1 MSLEDQTIIVKS
13 NSQYNSRQNLSSFD
27 GKSRQSRI
35 MMNNKPQ
42 KSQDVVNVNNDDNS
56 GNDDNDNEEYEESYY
71 DEESKI
77 QDQIKEVQ
85 S

>member
-1 MSLEDQTIIVKS
+1 
-13 NSQYNSRQNLSSFD
+13 
-27 GKSRQSRI
+27 
-35 MMNNKPQ
+35 MNNKPQ